1 MSVTAGQPQG
11 GTLIFPACEVAK
23 MPDGRPEI
31 PMAIKRAVLI
41 ESGYRCAM
49 PLCRETTLEFAHIEP
64 WSKVQVHEFANIV
77 ALCPTDH
84 ARFDKGQIDKIAMR
98 QIKANLSL
106 LSHRYTELERR
117 VLDQFARDGGDY
129 VGLEASLEVMYRSL
143 VEDDVLA
150 KRGPASMSMSFSSDD
165 GSIKIDI
172 PMGPEL
178 YWLTPHGRTVV
189 QAIRDGQEIV

>member
-1 MSVTAGQPQG
+1 
-11 GTLIFPACEVAK
+11 
-23 MPDGRPEI
+23 MPDGRPAI
-31 PMAIKRAVLI
+31 PVAIQRAVLI
-41 ESGYRCAM
+41 EAGYRCAM
-49 PLCRETTLEFAHIEP
+49 PLCQETTLEFAHIEP
-64 WSKVQVHEFANIV
+64 WSKVLVHEFVNII

-84 ARFDKGQIDKIAMR
+84 ARYDAGKIDKTAMR

-117 VLDQFARDGGDY
+117 VLDQFARNGADY
-129 VGLEASLEVMYRSL
+129 VGLEASLELMYRSL
-143 VEDDVLA
+143 VEDGVIA
-150 KRGPASMSMSFSSDD
+150 KKGAASMSMSFTSDD

-189 QAIRDGQEIV
+189 EAIREGREIV